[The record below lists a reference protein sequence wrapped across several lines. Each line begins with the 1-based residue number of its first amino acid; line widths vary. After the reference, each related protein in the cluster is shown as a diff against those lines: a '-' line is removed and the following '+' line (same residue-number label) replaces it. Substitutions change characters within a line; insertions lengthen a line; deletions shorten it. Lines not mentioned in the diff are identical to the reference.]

1 MTEPF
6 LQSKN
11 ADKAGFSAVELLIT
25 LIIAMMFIISG
36 YQLYTFTFSR
46 SISAGQDARAS
57 DIAYNLLQA
66 YRRSEI
72 PDEADTEECTPHF
85 VGDRDANDNYI
96 GVNLNDIDPGQQLGT
111 RDVTVTLASIQVD
124 CPYKE
129 PYTAVGLPGLENLK
143 RITTAIT
150 YKTGSVTKT
159 VSYASYD
166 T

>member
-1 MTEPF
+1 MIRHFSQLKKTE
-6 LQSKN
+6 Q
-11 ADKAGFSAVELLIT
+11 AGFSAVELLIT

-72 PDEADTEECTPHF
+72 PDDADTEACQPHF
-85 VGDRDANDNYI
+85 VGDRDSNDNYI
-96 GVNLNDIDPGQQLGT
+96 GVNLADIDPGQELGT
-111 RDVTVTLASIQVD
+111 RDVTVTFASIQVD
-124 CPYKE
+124 CPYDD
-129 PYTAVGLPGLENLK
+129 PNAILGLEDLK